1 MRARGRLRAAARGNR
16 EVQTEGFSDI
26 YFFFRLFVFLFLFSV
41 FSVFVFLLKLHLTN
55 LLHYLSLSLLSSF

>member
-26 YFFFRLFVFLFLFSV
+26 YFFRSV
-41 FSVFVFLLKLHLTN
+41 ICILVFVFCF
-55 LLHYLSLSLLSSF
+55 LSFCVPVEISPY